1 MTWLVT
7 AIATAAGVSTF
18 TAAAATIGATAAV
31 GTGVI
36 SGRSQYVA
44 GKTQEIELNRQ
55 AEEER
60 IAAQS
65 RELQRRE
72 ELNRALAAN
81 VVGQSMSGISGEG
94 TPASIALE
102 SAKKAGLSEST
113 IGLSEKLKQA
123 QLRRQGKSAKQ
134 VGYMAATS
142 TSLKSAQQILS
153 LLGGAGGGGGGSGG
167 GGGPASG
174 GGPGT
179 SAGAAASAGV
189 S

>member
-1 MTWLVT
+1 MTWV
-7 AIATAAGVSTF
+7 I
-18 TAAAATIGATAAV
+18 TAAAIGLAATATA
-31 GTGVI
+31 GVV
-36 SGRSQYVA
+36 SARGQYVA

-134 VGYMAATS
+134 AGYLQAAS
-142 TSLKSAQQILS
+142 TLLKTAGQVVS
-153 LLGGAGGGGGGSGG
+153 LLGGAGGGGGDVGG

>member
-134 VGYMAATS
+134 AGYLQAAS
-142 TSLKSAQQILS
+142 TLLKTGGQVVS
-153 LLGGAGGGGGGSGG
+153 LLGGAGGGDVGG

>member
-1 MTWLVT
+1 MTWV
-7 AIATAAGVSTF
+7 I
-18 TAAAATIGATAAV
+18 TAAAIGLAATATA
-31 GTGVI
+31 GVV
-36 SGRSQYVA
+36 SARGQYVA

-134 VGYMAATS
+134 AGYMAATS

-153 LLGGAGGGGGGSGG
+153 LLGGAGGGGGSGG